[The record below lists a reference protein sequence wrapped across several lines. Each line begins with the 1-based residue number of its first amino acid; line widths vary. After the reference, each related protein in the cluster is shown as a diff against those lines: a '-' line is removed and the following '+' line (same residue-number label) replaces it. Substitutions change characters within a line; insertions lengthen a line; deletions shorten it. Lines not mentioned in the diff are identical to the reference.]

1 MGTTKVLSDDEVRRH
16 QRDGF
21 VVPEFR
27 LPAEVVDR
35 LLAATRQ
42 LVADRPELV
51 DHSIVGPHL
60 PGGGIHGLRTDG
72 TFLDVATD
80 DTLLDAVE
88 QLVGPD
94 LILWNSLMLYKRA
107 ERGLKVP
114 WHRDAFGS
122 AIEPTATTSVWIAV
136 TESTV
141 DNGCLR
147 FIPGPHRTDSAGEH
161 DATPRPDEMF
171 SATLDP
177 ASFDASTAVDIELEP
192 GQLVFFDVFTV
203 HGSQPNNG
211 TKPRAGFACRYMPGT
226 SIYHH
231 DRVQTR
237 DQPGYG
243 HESRALMLVR
253 GQDRTGRND
262 FERGHARV
270 GT

>member
-1 MGTTKVLSDDEVRRH
+1 MGSSKVLSDDEVSRYR
-16 QRDGF
+16 QDGYLI
-21 VVPEFR
+21 PEFR
-27 LPAEVVDR
+27 LPRVLVDR
-35 LLAATRQ
+35 LSNATRQ
-42 LVADRPELV
+42 LVADRPELI

-60 PGGGIHGLRTDG
+60 PGGGIHGLHTDG

-80 DTLLDAVE
+80 ETLLDAVE
-88 QLVGPD
+88 QLCAPD

-107 ERGLKVP
+107 ERGPKVP
-114 WHRDAFGS
+114 WHRDAFTS
-122 AIEPTATTSVWIAV
+122 VIDPIATTSVWIAV

-147 FIPGPHRTDSAGEH
+147 FVPGSHRTGDAGEH
-161 DATPRPDEMF
+161 DATPRPGEMF

-177 ASFDASTAVDIELEP
+177 ASFDASSAVDAELEP
-192 GQLVFFDVFTV
+192 GQVVFFDVFTV

-211 TKPRAGFACRYMPGT
+211 TRPRAGFACRYMPGT

-231 DRVQTR
+231 DRVEVR

-253 GQDRTGRND
+253 GEDRTGRND
-262 FERGHARV
+262 FARGHARV
-270 GT
+270 NA

>member
-1 MGTTKVLSDDEVRRH
+1 MGAPTALSDDEVRRYH
-16 QRDGF
+16 RDGF
-21 VVPEFR
+21 VVPELR
-27 LPAEVVDR
+27 LGEQTLER
-35 LLAATRQ
+35 LIAATMK
-42 LVADRPELV
+42 LVGDRPELI
-51 DHSIVGPHL
+51 DHSIVGAHL
-60 PGGGIHGLRTDG
+60 PGGGIHGLYTDS

-80 DTLLDAVE
+80 ERLLDALE

-107 ERGLKVP
+107 ERGPKVP

-122 AIEPTATTSVWIAV
+122 AIDPTATTSVWIAV

-147 FIPGPHRTDSAGEH
+147 FIPGSHRSRDAGEH
-161 DATPRPDEMF
+161 DPTPRPNEMF
-171 SATLDP
+171 SASLDP
-177 ASFDASTAVDIELEP
+177 DTFDETTAVDIELEP
-192 GQLVFFDVFTV
+192 GQLVFFDVYTV

-211 TKPRAGFACRYMPGT
+211 ARPRAGYACRYMPGT

-231 DRVQTR
+231 DLVKVR

-270 GT
+270 NA